1 MAAYRLA
8 PQPLTQKTIPVG
20 KGSKRVE
27 KPAYLDFIR
36 SLPCIVTRREGVE
49 AAHVS
54 YADPRAGKLGRGK
67 ASKESDC
74 WAVPLHP
81 DEHRRQ
87 HSMGEREYWKSVGI
101 DPCVIAA
108 FLFAA
113 YPNRDRALLVINN
126 IQRGKVSRPSFNP
139 RTGEVYDD
147 A

>member
-1 MAAYRLA
+1 MYQFPRHPEAFTK
-8 PQPLTQKTIPVG
+8 QPTG
-20 KGSKRVE
+20 KASKRE
-27 KPAYLDFIR
+27 KNPGYLDFVR
-36 SLPCIVTRREGVE
+36 TLPCIVTRREPVE

-54 YADPRAGKLGRGK
+54 YAEPRAGKLGRGK
-67 ASKESDC
+67 GSKESDC

-87 HSMGEREYWKSVGI
+87 HSMGEREYWKSVCI

-108 FLFAA
+108 FLYAA

-126 IQRGKVSRPSFNP
+126 VRFSGDSN
-139 RTGEVYDD
+139 

>member
-1 MAAYRLA
+1 MAMQLRKAATEFSL
-8 PQPLTQKTIPVG
+8 QPTG
-20 KGSKRVE
+20 KASQRVE

-36 SLPCIVTRREGVE
+36 SLPCIVTRKVPVE

-54 YADPRAGKLGRGK
+54 YPEPRAGKLGRGK
-67 ASKESDC
+67 GAKESDC

-81 DEHRRQ
+81 DEHRHQ
-87 HSMGEREYWKSVGI
+87 HSMGEREYWKVVGI
-101 DPCVIAA
+101 DPCVVAA

-126 IQRGKVSRPSFNP
+126 VERGSSFAPSPFNP
-139 RTGEVYDD
+139 STGEV

>member
-1 MAAYRLA
+1 MAMQLRKLSTAFSQ
-8 PQPLTQKTIPVG
+8 QPTG

-36 SLPCIVTRREGVE
+36 SLPCLVTRREGVE

-87 HSMGEREYWKSVGI
+87 HGMDEREYWLSVGI
-101 DPCVIAA
+101 DPVPIAA
-108 FLFAA
+108 FLHAA
-113 YPNRDRALLVINN
+113 YPNRERALLIINN
-126 IQRGKVSRPSFNP
+126 IVRGSAFTPKADANS
-139 RTGEVYDD
+139 GEI

>member
-1 MAAYRLA
+1 MAMQLRKA
-8 PQPLTQKTIPVG
+8 PTAFSLQPTG

-36 SLPCIVTRREGVE
+36 SLPCIVTRREGSE

-54 YADPRAGKLGRGK
+54 YAEPRAGKLGRGK

-87 HSMGEREYWKSVGI
+87 HGMDEREYWKSVGI
-101 DPCVIAA
+101 DPVPIAA
-108 FLFAA
+108 FLHAA
-113 YPNRDRALLVINN
+113 YPNRERALLIINN
-126 IQRGKVSRPSFNP
+126 IVRGSDFTPKADA
-139 RTGEVYDD
+139 RTGEVL
-147 A
+147 

>member
-1 MAAYRLA
+1 MAMQLRKA
-8 PQPLTQKTIPVG
+8 PTAFSLQPTG
-20 KGSKRVE
+20 KASKRVE

-36 SLPCIVTRREGVE
+36 SLPCIVTKREPVE

-54 YADPRAGKLGRGK
+54 YAEPSAGKLGRGK

-74 WAVPLHP
+74 WALPLHP

-108 FLFAA
+108 FLYAA
-113 YPNRDRALLVINN
+113 YPNRDRAMLIINN

-139 RTGEVYDD
+139 HTGEVYDD

>member
-1 MAAYRLA
+1 MAMQLRKISTAFSQ
-8 PQPLTQKTIPVG
+8 QPTG
-20 KGSKRVE
+20 KVSKRIE

-36 SLPCIVTRREGVE
+36 SLPCIVTRREPAE

-87 HSMGEREYWKSVGI
+87 HGMDEREYWSSVGI
-101 DPCVIAA
+101 DPVPIAA
-108 FLFAA
+108 FLHAA
-113 YPNRDRALLVINN
+113 YPNRDRALLIINN
-126 IQRGKVSRPSFNP
+126 IVRGTAFTPKADVSA
-139 RTGEVYDD
+139 GEIV
-147 A
+147 

>member
-1 MAAYRLA
+1 MAFRLPRHSEA
-8 PQPLTQKTIPVG
+8 FSRQPTG
-20 KGSKRVE
+20 KASKRVE

-36 SLPCIVTRREGVE
+36 SLPCIVTKRETVE

-54 YADPRAGKLGRGK
+54 YPEPRAGKLGRGK

-74 WAVPLHP
+74 WALPLHP

-101 DPCVIAA
+101 DPVTTAA
-108 FLFAA
+108 FLYAA
-113 YPNRDRALLVINN
+113 YPNRERALLVINN
-126 IQRGKVSRPSFNP
+126 VKRGQVSRPAFNP
-139 RTGEVYDD
+139 STGET